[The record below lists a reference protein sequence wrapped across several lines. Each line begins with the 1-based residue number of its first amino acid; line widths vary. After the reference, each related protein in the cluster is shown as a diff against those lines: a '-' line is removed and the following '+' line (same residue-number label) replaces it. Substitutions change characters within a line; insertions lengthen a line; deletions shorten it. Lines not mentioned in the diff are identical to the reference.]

1 MPMNLFVVEPMG
13 TGGMIHY
20 AYQLCTA
27 LANEPDVRVT
37 LVTTRDYELDA
48 FPHNFT
54 VEKRLKLWQMFDPHS
69 MESPPRGKLAKIR
82 RKIFWNIRRGLR
94 ALQLVGAWWQLT
106 NFLLA
111 QKPDVIQF
119 GKINFPFEAIFL
131 ARLRR
136 RGLKLTQICHEFELR
151 EQTGIVSA
159 VANNM
164 YASVYRNFRVM
175 FFHSESNRRRFL
187 ELFEVPDAEL
197 AIIPH
202 GNESLFPTT
211 AEQGAVSAAE
221 LRRRYGLPDG
231 VPVVLFFGILVPSKG
246 VPDLLEAFA
255 LAKHHQSK
263 AKLVVAGFPSKY
275 ISLDDYRAQAN
286 QLGIA
291 EDVIFDGRYI
301 PFEEVAGLMELAT
314 VVVYPYHNSTQSG
327 SMQVAYAFGK
337 PVIATRVGGLPDV
350 VEEGKS
356 GLLVSPQSPP
366 ELAAA
371 IEKIIGSSDLAAQ
384 MGEYARHLSET
395 QYSWQPIATKIVAA
409 YREVLSREPEH
420 ARQADQL
427 GGKAGQ

>member
-1 MPMNLFVVEPMG
+1 MPLNLFVVEPMG

-27 LANEPDVRVT
+27 LAKEPEVRVT

-48 FPHNFT
+48 FPHNFI
-54 VEKRLKLWQMFDPHS
+54 VEKRLNLWQMFDPQS
-69 MESPPRGKLAKIR
+69 MKMPPKGKLAKIR
-82 RKIFWNIRRGLR
+82 RKVRWNVRRGWR
-94 ALQLVGAWWQLT
+94 ALRLIGAWWQLT

-111 QKPDVIQF
+111 QQPDVIQF

-136 RGLKLTQICHEFELR
+136 HGLKLTQICHEFELR
-151 EQTGIVSA
+151 ERSGLVSA
-159 VANNM
+159 IANRM
-164 YASVYRNFRVM
+164 SASVYRNFTVI
-175 FFHSESNRRRFL
+175 FFHFASNRRRFL
-187 ELFEVPDAEL
+187 ELFDVPGAEL
-197 AIIPH
+197 DLIPF
-202 GNESLFPTT
+202 GNEALFPTT
-211 AEQGAVSAAE
+211 AKQGAVSAAK

-231 VPVVLFFGILVPSKG
+231 APVVLFFGILVSSKG

-255 LAKHHQSK
+255 LAKRHHPN

-275 ISLDDYRAQAN
+275 ISLDDYRAQTN
-286 QLGIA
+286 QLGVA

-314 VVVYPYHNSTQSG
+314 VVVYPYHNSTQSA

-356 GLLVSPQSPP
+356 GLLVPPQSPP

-371 IEKIIGSSDLAAQ
+371 IETIIGDPELAAH
-384 MGEYARHLSET
+384 MGEHARHLSET
-395 QYSWQPIATKIVAA
+395 RYSWQPIAAKIMGV
-409 YREVLSREPEH
+409 YREISARETEY
-420 ARQADQL
+420 ARQPDQF
-427 GGKAGQ
+427 GGKTGQ